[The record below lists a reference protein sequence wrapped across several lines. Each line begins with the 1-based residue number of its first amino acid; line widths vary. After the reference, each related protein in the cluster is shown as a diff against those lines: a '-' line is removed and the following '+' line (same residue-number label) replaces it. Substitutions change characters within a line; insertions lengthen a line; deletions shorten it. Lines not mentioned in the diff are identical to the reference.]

1 MQAMSEP
8 TACPNCATALQG
20 RFCHTCG
27 QKRIE
32 PEEQRFSWFLRQL
45 VESLTMLDER
55 FLGSIG
61 RLLLRPG
68 RLDRD
73 WLEGRRRRNL
83 APLSLFLI
91 ANVVYFFYPPLSDLN
106 LSLEEQLAQA
116 HGPVAEQLVSAR
128 LEARGVEFEDYAL
141 EYQAEATNLAKVLVI
156 LHAPLFALVLLVLH
170 CRRGRYFVDH
180 LAVSLHFWAFL
191 LFVVMVLPWALWAL
205 FRVTGLGSPVL
216 LQLSLAAIVL
226 GYGWRQLQVAYAQ
239 PGWLAL
245 AKLPLLVAG
254 LVAVHLVY
262 RAAQFFL
269 AFALS

>member
-1 MQAMSEP
+1 MSEP
-8 TACPNCATALQG
+8 TACPNCAAPLQG
-20 RFCHTCG
+20 RYCHACG

-32 PEEQRFSWFLRQL
+32 PEEQRLSWFLRQL

-55 FLGSIG
+55 FLGSLG
-61 RLLLRPG
+61 RLLFRPG

-73 WLEGRRRRNL
+73 WLEGRRKRNL

-106 LSLEEQLAQA
+106 LSLGEQLAQA
-116 HGPVAEQLVSAR
+116 HGPFAEALVAAR
-128 LEARGVEFEDYAL
+128 LEARGIDFETYAPQ
-141 EYQAEATNLAKVLVI
+141 YQAEATNLAKVLVI
-156 LHAPLFALVLLVLH
+156 LHAPLFALVLMGLH
-170 CRRGRYFVDH
+170 FRRGRFFVDH

-191 LFVVMVLPWALWAL
+191 LFVVMVVPWLLWLVVSA
-205 FRVTGLGSPVL
+205 TGLGSQAL
-216 LQLSLAAIVL
+216 LQLTLAGIVL
-226 GYGWRQLQVAYAQ
+226 LYAWRQLQVAYAQ
-239 PGWLAL
+239 SGWLAL

-254 LVAVHLVY
+254 VVLAHLVY